1 MPGLLPRFHGPGPG
15 RQRAGRQRQ
24 LGAATGDDHG
34 DGLPAVPGR
43 GVAALPG
50 HETCGENAG
59 IWAGT
64 TPKNWVYFS
73 VKPLEQLRKLKKK
86 QLGVDDQ
93 KWEVFRRSF
102 TVTSWDFTTGQ
113 HGEMTGKMVLWNM
126 GLLRDAWVSQ
136 RVGEWRIT
144 RWNLEKH
151 LMHLLGDYKCDN
163 LKVLFA
169 SKHTFI
175 RSDLKNGDTVEICR
189 IWFDF
194 LNRIDKRLISDSQRL
209 SIFYHHPTLVF
220 LLVADGAIYMQFY
233 GP

>member
-59 IWAGT
+59 FEPEPPRKIGFIFPWNLWNNWENSKRNNSELMIKNGRFSAGVLLWQVGISQRD
-64 TPKNWVYFS
+64 N
-73 VKPLEQLRKLKKK
+73 
-86 QLGVDDQ
+86 
-93 KWEVFRRSF
+93 
-102 TVTSWDFTTGQ
+102 
-113 HGEMTGKMVLWNM
+113 MVLWNM

-175 RSDLKNGDTVEICR
+175 RSI
-189 IWFDF
+189 
-194 LNRIDKRLISDSQRL
+194 
-209 SIFYHHPTLVF
+209 
-220 LLVADGAIYMQFY
+220 
-233 GP
+233 